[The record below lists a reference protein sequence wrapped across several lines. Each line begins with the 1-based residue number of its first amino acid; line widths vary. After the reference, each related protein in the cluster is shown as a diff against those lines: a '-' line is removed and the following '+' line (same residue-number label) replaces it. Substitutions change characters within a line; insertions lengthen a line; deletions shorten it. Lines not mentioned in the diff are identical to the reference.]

1 MSRRLHRFARAALS
15 GLAGL
20 FAFTVVIT
28 SRPAVPPAS
37 AAPEKV
43 VPVKVARPIVE
54 TPVERGWSQVHGG
67 LADPRQRLFNLR
79 R

>member
-1 MSRRLHRFARAALS
+1 VSHRAHRFVRTTVS

-37 AAPEKV
+37 AAPDK
-43 VPVKVARPIVE
+43 PAPARPVPTVQSPI
-54 TPVERGWSQVHGG
+54 ERGWSQVHGG
-67 LADPRQRLFNLR
+67 LPDPRQRLFNLR